1 MVQASHG
8 RRSRRGRA
16 PVAFGAR
23 VLV

>member
-23 VLV
+23 VPV